1 MKVKY
6 DFSGWATRANL
17 KCGDGRTILKDAFK
31 ESNGQQVP
39 LVWNHEHNTPDNIL
53 GHALLENR
61 PDGVYAYC
69 TFNNTD
75 SGQNAKMLV
84 QHGDIEALSIYANKL
99 VQDNNKNVSHGV
111 IREVSL
117 VLAGA
122 NPGATIDNIMSH
134 GDSSEPDAFII
145 YTDEYLNEECLK
157 HGEIEI
163 GSEKDKDDISH
174 SQIDDDSDKDQNDAK
189 EDNEVLDDNKL
200 EHADTDKND
209 DGGEKTVGDVLD
221 TLNEEQL
228 AVVEALI
235 NKAAADAAEETNSK
249 EDDNVK
255 HNIFDTDNQ
264 NEQNDE
270 LIHSA
275 LNEILADTESCGTL
289 RKSYMKHAAEY
300 GIEGIDFLEPEY
312 QELNKTPYI
321 LNTQPSGWINRVIS
335 GVHNTPFAKVRMTFA
350 DITGDEARARGYIKG
365 KYKKEEVIKLLRRQI
380 NPTTI
385 YKKQKFDR
393 DDLADIDFD
402 AIPWIKNE
410 MNLKLDEEK
419 ARAYIFGDGRSSADE
434 DKIREDCIIPVI
446 ADEDLFTIKYEVVQE
461 ENESF
466 EHALISAAV
475 LAQDDYQ
482 GSGNIVAF
490 IEAKK
495 VSRMLLMEDKFGHR
509 LYPTLNELASA
520 MGVNTIEK
528 VPAGVVPKGIY
539 GVMLDL
545 SDYNVGMKDMG
556 RKSFFDDFDINY
568 NQQLYL
574 LETRQ
579 SAALTRPYSAIV
591 LKEAE

>member
-174 SQIDDDSDKDQNDAK
+174 SQNDDDSDKDQNDAK

>member
-434 DKIREDCIIPVI
+434 DKVREDCIIPVI